1 MSKVIKTV
9 SGICGCGK
17 TQATL
22 KELVNNQ
29 SNDEKLVIFA
39 SLTCQLSKQS
49 LEDYKAFAFSLGL
62 NAEQIDSTTN
72 NSNTSVSDTLR
83 QLVIDGFKG
92 VLFVTHA
99 TLLNETLRPILQL
112 ADIIID
118 EIPAS
123 SVTPLFLHQS
133 DNNVDQMR
141 KYCEFNVCKHN
152 PTYSV
157 VSIKDSDITD
167 HNGMVI
173 SAEEAANIQIED
185 YDNGDRT
192 HSKEFINVLRFLV
205 RGLSVLY
212 YQSKNHKH
220 VFQALDF
227 SLLDNLVGNA
237 KSVTIL
243 AANINESLV
252 GTVAASLMNINIE
265 SHIAIAGLELKQKH
279 NHKIKIIPFLTKG
292 NWSESMKN
300 DYATKKP
307 VMARGKLK
315 DYVLTEPTVL
325 EVFQGFVLQHLS
337 SDFLYFPNIG
347 DAPLANA
354 EQLESKNIIKLTTA
368 CHGINNYRDFKK
380 VAFTA
385 ALNPTPDHLKLLD
398 LVNTT
403 SGLMPQTLSNAL
415 ITDRYLEA
423 AYQCVA
429 RSGIRNHVV
438 SNDVYTVVVPDMRAA
453 QYIAE
458 HFEDGCVEIDSKSG
472 FEVLRTSS
480 EAAQTKMQSS
490 VELRLAIV
498 KNILMDKKNKVAA
511 MPELFAK
518 HGITKPTFDRYKR
531 EFKSELQS
539 LGLIK
544 VGK

>member
-1 MSKVIKTV
+1 MYSD
-9 SGICGCGK
+9 SWC
-17 TQATL
+17 
-22 KELVNNQ
+22 
-29 SNDEKLVIFA
+29 
-39 SLTCQLSKQS
+39 
-49 LEDYKAFAFSLGL
+49 EDC
-62 NAEQIDSTTN
+62 
-72 NSNTSVSDTLR
+72 R
-83 QLVIDGFKG
+83 
-92 VLFVTHA
+92 
-99 TLLNETLRPILQL
+99 
-112 ADIIID
+112 
-118 EIPAS
+118 
-123 SVTPLFLHQS
+123 
-133 DNNVDQMR
+133 
-141 KYCEFNVCKHN
+141 
-152 PTYSV
+152 
-157 VSIKDSDITD
+157 
-167 HNGMVI
+167 
-173 SAEEAANIQIED
+173 
-185 YDNGDRT
+185 
-192 HSKEFINVLRFLV
+192 
-205 RGLSVLY
+205 
-212 YQSKNHKH
+212 
-220 VFQALDF
+220 
-227 SLLDNLVGNA
+227 LLDNLVGNA

-315 DYVLTEPTVL
+315 GYVLTEPTVL
-325 EVFQGFVLQHLS
+325 EVFQDFVLRHLS
-337 SDFLYFPNIG
+337 SDFLYFP
-347 DAPLANA
+347 
-354 EQLESKNIIKLTTA
+354 KNIIKLTTA